1 MVVVAHNENENNT
14 VQRLIRDCKERV
26 HRFGIDKKDLKK
38 DRQELMQKIEK
49 ILNCLRIVLIG
60 KTGCGKSTSGNT
72 ILGRKEFK
80 SGTTTTSV
88 TKFCQKAHSEIDGRP
103 VVVVDTPGL
112 FDNSLTPEEVNDEI
126 TKCISLLAPGPHV
139 FLLVVEIGRI
149 TPEEKATLELIK
161 KIFGKN
167 SEKFTIV
174 LFTRGDSLEHEEQT
188 IEDYTQKECDDS
200 LKKLISD
207 CGGRYHVFNN
217 YKKQSQSAQNKQSAH
232 SQVNELITKIDNMVK
247 KNGGSCFTNAMLQ
260 DAEAAIKK
268 EMQRILKDKEEEMKR
283 QQEKMEEQKAEIDQ
297 EIKLRDEQLKKLQ
310 DSICIQSEERKKEQE
325 IRDEEDRKKTEK
337 EQLQRQEWQQKM
349 QELEKRLKS
358 EVDSNSWFN
367 RSF

>member
-1 MVVVAHNENENNT
+1 NQCYSGT
-14 VQRLIRDCKERV
+14 
-26 HRFGIDKKDLKK
+26 KKINSPD
-38 DRQELMQKIEK
+38 
-49 ILNCLRIVLIG
+49 CLRIVLIG

-217 YKKQSQSAQNKQSAH
+217 YKKQSQS
-232 SQVNELITKIDNMVK
+232 LITKIDNMVK

-283 QQEKMEEQKAEIDQ
+283 QQEKLQITYEERIQSMKKRMEEQKAEIDQ
-297 EIKLRDEQLKKLQ
+297 EIKENQLKQ
-310 DSICIQSEERKKEQE
+310 RRRWCWTDGTASSISFSSNRER
-325 IRDEEDRKKTEK
+325 
-337 EQLQRQEWQQKM
+337 LQRVTNLSLRM
-349 QELEKRLKS
+349 
-358 EVDSNSWFN
+358 
-367 RSF
+367 

>member
-1 MVVVAHNENENNT
+1 MLVGKSE
-14 VQRLIRDCKERV
+14 
-26 HRFGIDKKDLKK
+26 DKKRL
-38 DRQELMQKIEK
+38 
-49 ILNCLRIVLIG
+49 IVLIG

-247 KNGGSCFTNAMLQ
+247 KNGGSCFTN
-260 DAEAAIKK
+260 
-268 EMQRILKDKEEEMKR
+268 RILKDKEEEMKR
-283 QQEKMEEQKAEIDQ
+283 QQEKLQITYEERIQSMKKRMEEQKAEIDQ

-310 DSICIQSEERKKEQE
+310 DSICHCCNKFFLFFI
-325 IRDEEDRKKTEK
+325 
-337 EQLQRQEWQQKM
+337 LFH
-349 QELEKRLKS
+349 
-358 EVDSNSWFN
+358 SWHTFLIKLCVTTIVHQHH
-367 RSF
+367 SQ